1 MDGLQMMPV
10 DSIISCASDRN
21 YTFILLKDNRKIVVS
36 KMLKGNREKCLKTIH
51 FFVYTTLI
59 LLI

>member
-36 KMLKGNREKCLKTIH
+36 KILKEMEEMLEEL
-51 FFVYTTLI
+51 FFSSGSS
-59 LLI
+59 LLYC